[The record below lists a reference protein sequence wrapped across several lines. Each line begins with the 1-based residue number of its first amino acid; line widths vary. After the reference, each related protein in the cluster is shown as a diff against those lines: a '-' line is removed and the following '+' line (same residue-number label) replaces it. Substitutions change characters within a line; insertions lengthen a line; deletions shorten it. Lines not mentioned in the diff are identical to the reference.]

1 MAQPDSTSKETVYV
15 DIDDE
20 ITNIVD
26 KVKGSQHKIVALV
39 LPKRAT
45 VLQSIVNM
53 KLLKRAA
60 EQSKKNIVLITS
72 EAGLLPLAGAVGLY
86 VAKTLQSKPAIPPI
100 PDRGDSGEVS
110 EIDEDD
116 PQPDRNAPVGAL
128 AAGAAGAAAVGALAG
143 SESASAAS
151 MAGAAGAAS
160 AADDDVIELD
170 NVNMNVD
177 SSNPAKQG
185 RFGRNKAAK
194 GAKPKRTKVP
204 NFDRFRVLLVAG
216 IALLILLIVGWY
228 FSFVVWPHANVVIK
242 TDSAA
247 ITTTVKFTAST
258 SAKTVDTK
266 TSTIPAV
273 YKEVKKTDT
282 AKVTATGKKDNGT
295 KATGTMT
302 LTNCINDG
310 QPHTVPAGTQFTSGN
325 LVFLSDE
332 AVDLE
337 AALFSG
343 SSCKSANFGL
353 SKNVGVTAAQAGG
366 QYNLS
371 SRSYNSSIT
380 GITAGGSAMSGG
392 TSNVVVVVQQSDID
406 GAKTSMK
413 GKQDDAA
420 KTDLRTQVDK
430 DGYFPLM
437 DTLVISDPVIKQT
450 AAVGDEATDVTVTA
464 ETTYS
469 VLGVKQSDLST
480 LVKSSVDGQ
489 IDKSKQVILDDGV
502 VAASFTVVTRKSP
515 QIADMSMQAVATAGP
530 QLDGKA
536 IANDIKGMKK
546 GDAQKLI
553 LARPGIKDV
562 TISYS
567 PFWVLSTPKAAKK
580 ITVTFEKPEKKTTT
594 QSTNNATS
602 ANP

>member
-185 RFGRNKAAK
+185 RSSCSRMRSSKAARSPMRK
-194 GAKPKRTKVP
+194 RRLPSSSPTRFKPR
-204 NFDRFRVLLVAG
+204 
-216 IALLILLIVGWY
+216 
-228 FSFVVWPHANVVIK
+228 
-242 TDSAA
+242 AA
-247 ITTTVKFTAST
+247 RWWRSIT
-258 SAKTVDTK
+258 SAPNHEHDSRQRSTTGP
-266 TSTIPAV
+266 TS
-273 YKEVKKTDT
+273 
-282 AKVTATGKKDNGT
+282 
-295 KATGTMT
+295 
-302 LTNCINDG
+302 
-310 QPHTVPAGTQFTSGN
+310 
-325 LVFLSDE
+325 
-332 AVDLE
+332 
-337 AALFSG
+337 
-343 SSCKSANFGL
+343 
-353 SKNVGVTAAQAGG
+353 
-366 QYNLS
+366 
-371 SRSYNSSIT
+371 
-380 GITAGGSAMSGG
+380 
-392 TSNVVVVVQQSDID
+392 
-406 GAKTSMK
+406 
-413 GKQDDAA
+413 
-420 KTDLRTQVDK
+420 
-430 DGYFPLM
+430 
-437 DTLVISDPVIKQT
+437 
-450 AAVGDEATDVTVTA
+450 
-464 ETTYS
+464 
-469 VLGVKQSDLST
+469 
-480 LVKSSVDGQ
+480 
-489 IDKSKQVILDDGV
+489 
-502 VAASFTVVTRKSP
+502 SP
-515 QIADMSMQAVATAGP
+515 
-530 QLDGKA
+530 
-536 IANDIKGMKK
+536 
-546 GDAQKLI
+546 
-553 LARPGIKDV
+553 
-562 TISYS
+562 
-567 PFWVLSTPKAAKK
+567 
-580 ITVTFEKPEKKTTT
+580 
-594 QSTNNATS
+594 
-602 ANP
+602 